1 MIAPIIVDLQLNI
14 NMELFFKQVLLLFVL
29 LNPFFLSIYLI
40 DIIHEL
46 KSQHFFQVTFRA
58 SLISSVVFIFF
69 AIFGDFFF
77 RYIIQARFAS
87 FLIFGGIV
95 FLIIALKF
103 VSSGVEAMRVFRGKP
118 EYLESSIAMP
128 FMIGPGTVSASIV
141 IGNNLT
147 KYNAV
152 FAILTAMGLTV
163 FCLGIFKLIF
173 DHLKKNNERLIAR
186 YLDIVGRSMALIT
199 GTIAVEMIVKGIEK
213 IFISTQ

>member
-1 MIAPIIVDLQLNI
+1 
-14 NMELFFKQVLLLFVL
+14 MELFVKQVLLLFLL

-46 KSQHFFQVTFRA
+46 KSRHFFEVIFRA

-95 FLIIALKF
+95 FLIIGLKF
-103 VSSGVEAMRVFRGKP
+103 VSSGVDAMKTFRGKP
-118 EYLESSIAMP
+118 EHLESSIAMP

-141 IGNNLT
+141 IGSNLT
-147 KYNAV
+147 KYNAIY
-152 FAILTAMGLTV
+152 AILIAMALTV
-163 FCLGIFKLIF
+163 VCLGIFKLIF
-173 DHLKKNNERLIAR
+173 DHVKKKNEKLIAR